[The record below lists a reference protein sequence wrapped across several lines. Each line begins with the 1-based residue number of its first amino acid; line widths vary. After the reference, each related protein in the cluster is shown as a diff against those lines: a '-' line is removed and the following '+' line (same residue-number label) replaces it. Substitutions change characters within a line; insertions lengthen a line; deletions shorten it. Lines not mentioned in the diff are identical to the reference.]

1 MCLSFSIC
9 ILHENESILL
19 YNKKLMAKAGKW
31 YKKRYF
37 DEIIFFSAIFIL
49 TMLPD
54 FIKPVSMIYLV
65 KNLVFLALLYGQA
78 ILHRYF
84 IFPFLM
90 AKKYVYYFVSG
101 ILFIILGAGVLLVLD
116 YYWVDPEY
124 YKSADVILL
133 KDFLYNIVLCSI
145 SIAAFLSLFLVRNYS
160 RELEKKNKAQLMLSE
175 MNIKYLH
182 AQLNPHFFFNMLNN
196 LYGVSL
202 TEPSR
207 TPELILKLSDL
218 MRYQLEN
225 ANKDIVNLKE
235 ELSFIRNYIAME
247 KERVGKRC
255 LIEYDIEVKEMNA
268 HHYQI
273 APLVLITLVE
283 NAFKHS
289 LTTEREWFV
298 KIIVQLENGV
308 LRMSVHNSMPDQNLK
323 TSSTGIGLLN
333 IRKRLELLYSGYYM
347 LDIIEN
353 AEEYQTNLVLS
364 LKYYNHE

>member
-1 MCLSFSIC
+1 
-9 ILHENESILL
+9 
-19 YNKKLMAKAGKW
+19 MAKAEKW

-37 DEIIFFSAIFIL
+37 DEIIFFCAIFIL
-49 TMLPD
+49 TMLPN
-54 FIKPVSMIYLV
+54 FIKPVSLMDLF
-65 KNLVFLALLYGQA
+65 KNLVFFMLLYSQA

-90 AKKYVYYFVSG
+90 ARAYGRYFVSG
-101 ILFIILGAGVLLVLD
+101 ILFIFLSAGVLLAVD

-124 YKSADVILL
+124 YKMEDVILFR
-133 KDFLYNIVLCSI
+133 DFLYEVVLCSI
-145 SIAAFLSLFLVRNYS
+145 STAAFLSLFLVRNYS
-160 RELEKKNKAQLMLSE
+160 KELEKKNKAQLMLSE

-225 ANKDIVNLKE
+225 TNKDIVNLEE

-255 LIEYDIEVKEMNA
+255 VIEYNIEDKEMNA
-268 HHYQI
+268 HNYQI
-273 APLVLITLVE
+273 APLILITLVE

-298 KIIVQLENGV
+298 KIVVHLENGV
-308 LRMSVHNSMPDQNLK
+308 LRMSVHNSMPDQSLK

-333 IRKRLELLYSGYYM
+333 IRERLELLYSGHYM
-347 LDIIEN
+347 LDIVE
-353 AEEYQTNLVLS
+353 ESKEYQTNLVLS